1 MAKRRITVDG
11 RVQFISE
18 CEPLADTN
26 LESTTEGCEDDL
38 FSHEMEAKKTYFK
51 KRYFM
56 LGPNDVRQ
64 YCTDCIRSPEMV
76 HHQRRQDGYQHDD
89 ANHVSYQKK
98 EVFIEF
104 AIIGIPQRIQVRAPA
119 VEPNEPAIPHQITGI
134 RQQQGDII
142 RYEGCFPIY
151 GTSNVHDYSRPDGS
165 TYTVVAGSGDPIQG
179 TNLCTQTKRR
189 RMVYRDR
196 GYVIED
202 VYFQHYPGNF
212 PSQEIRVERM
222 ASITAYAGQRGNE
235 WARLKDGSSFHF
247 TGIAPYPGQELW
259 FN

>member
-1 MAKRRITVDG
+1 
-11 RVQFISE
+11 
-18 CEPLADTN
+18 
-26 LESTTEGCEDDL
+26 
-38 FSHEMEAKKTYFK
+38 
-51 KRYFM
+51 
-56 LGPNDVRQ
+56 
-64 YCTDCIRSPEMV
+64 MV

-134 RQQQGDII
+134 RQQQGEII

-179 TNLCTQTKRR
+179 SNLCTQTKKR
-189 RMVYRDR
+189 RMVYREGAYRID
-196 GYVIED
+196 D
-202 VYFQHYPGNF
+202 VYFQNYPGNF
-212 PSQEIRVERM
+212 PSQQIRVERM
-222 ASITAYAGQRGNE
+222 ANIIRPYGGLGTG
-235 WARLKDGSSFHF
+235 WVRLKDGTTFYF
-247 TGIAPYPGQELW
+247 TAVAPDSGEELW